1 MEGAVE
7 GAVAAVVAMVV
18 AVAVVA
24 VVQATL
30 PATLP
35 LSLLEEGEA
44 ASIELDRRRLLLEV
58 RAGDPIPHQWVAVP
72 GLPNSPLRQHQR
84 HYQQR
89 RPPRQPSI
97 SSPQLH
103 RRYKHT
109 PIRVSVVN
117 LRLRWAKRNVR

>member
-1 MEGAVE
+1 VEGAVA
-7 GAVAAVVAMVV
+7 AVAAVVAMV
-18 AVAVVA
+18 VAVVA

-35 LSLLEEGEA
+35 LSLLEEGKA
-44 ASIELDRRRLLLEV
+44 ASIVLARHRLRLEV
-58 RAGDPIPHQWVAVP
+58 RAVDPIPHQWVAVP
-72 GLPNSPLRQHQR
+72 GLPNSPLQQHQR